1 MKHNLVIAAIAVTL
15 AACGGGGSSTP
26 APVDTAEQGSEQQT
40 ANPAGN
46 PVSNQGEQL
55 LTGRLV
61 DSAVTGMTYQ
71 TATQSGIT
79 GVDGSFNYLANE
91 SVVFSLGDIVLPSV
105 VGAPVVTPLD
115 VFATTNIGDTRVMNL
130 ARLLQTLDVDG
141 NADNGITLSDQANA
155 SATGLAVNFSSPDF
169 DNQVTNLVAN
179 SGSVTTS
186 LIDGESALDHFQE
199 TLFQEGI
206 QERPSDPTEVSNE
219 PDPNNTASHPLV
231 GTSASFLNFTHSIGG
246 TLTVLDDRTL
256 QVTDFSYDGGGPA
269 VYFYLGTVRPT
280 ADPGAPLSS
289 DFVVGQQIGG
299 LLNGRVYN
307 GDTITL
313 TLPDGVTLDDFNS
326 VSVWCDLFSINFGDA
341 RL

>member
-1 MKHNLVIAAIAVTL
+1 MKVKIIIATAAIAL
-15 AACGGGGSSTP
+15 SACGGGGSSTP
-26 APVDTAEQGSEQQT
+26 AGEDTTPVATEQPTS
-40 ANPAGN
+40 NPTD
-46 PVSNQGEQL
+46 NQGDQV

-61 DSAVTGMTYQ
+61 DSAVIGMAYQ

-79 GVDGSFNYLANE
+79 GVDGSFSYLAGE

-105 VGAPVVTPLD
+105 EGASVVTPLD
-115 VFATTNIGDTRVMNL
+115 VFGTSSIGDTRVMNL
-130 ARLLQTLDVDG
+130 TRLLQSLDVDG
-141 NADNGITLSDQANA
+141 NADNGITLSGQAAA

-169 DNQVTNLVAN
+169 DNQVLNLVAN

-206 QERPSDPTEVSNE
+206 QERPAAPDSNGNVPDPT
-219 PDPNNTASHPLV
+219 NTASHPLV
-231 GTSASFLNFTHSIGG
+231 GTSASFLNFTHDIGG
-246 TLTVLDDRTL
+246 TLTVIDDRTL
-256 QVTDFSYDGGGPA
+256 QVTNFTYDGGGPA

-289 DFVVGQQIGG
+289 DFLVGQQIGG

-313 TLPDGVTLDDFNS
+313 TLPTGVTLDDFSS